1 MNRPAETNDWPRSGS
16 RKGLILLALLLGAC
30 ATDPTVHQANV
41 ETRDAS
47 GFTIRDDVQA
57 DSAVRS
63 DFDRALV
70 LLEQEQYQQAIDVL
84 ERVVQKAPQATA
96 AHIDLG
102 IAYGRID
109 DLEKAEASIRK
120 ALEIN
125 PHHPVAHNELGM
137 VYRRTGRFQAA
148 RHSYESALA
157 EHPEFHYARL
167 NLAILCDVYL
177 ADLGCALENYELYSR
192 AVPDDEEAAIW
203 IADVRNRAGR

>member
-1 MNRPAETNDWPRSGS
+1 M
-16 RKGLILLALLLGAC
+16 
-30 ATDPTVHQANV
+30 HQENV
-41 ETRDAS
+41 ESRDAS
-47 GFTIRDDVQA
+47 GFTIREDVQA
-57 DSAVRS
+57 DSAVRG
-63 DFDRALV
+63 DFERALV

-84 ERVVQKAPQATA
+84 ERVVQKAPRATA

-109 DLEKAEASIRK
+109 DLERAEESIK
-120 ALEIN
+120 SALEIN

-177 ADLGCALENYELYSR
+177 ADLGCALENYELYSQ

-203 IADVRNRAGR
+203 IADVRNRAGH